1 MFCYITIITQRS
13 IYYFKNSMLYYSVKV
28 AFGNEPL
35 VQLSKKRRGKNSMR
49 LSIKTVVVF
58 VETGIS
64 DSKQGQKKKESF

>member
-1 MFCYITIITQRS
+1 
-13 IYYFKNSMLYYSVKV
+13 VKV